1 MPLFDVHHAN
11 MLTTVLFCSIID
23 NLFITFYAYFVM
35 ENGEMPASVNIKEAQ
50 QENRSYT
57 IEDLARQIA
66 EQDPKTYGTEG
77 ELPLLTKEKQNGVER
92 EVVNKKN
99 FIEWMRQQIFF
110 TDAKEKPDQSQ
121 QTAILYKISPSFF
134 EENGDAYD
142 FMRYT
147 E

>member
-1 MPLFDVHHAN
+1 
-11 MLTTVLFCSIID
+11 
-23 NLFITFYAYFVM
+23 
-35 ENGEMPASVNIKEAQ
+35 MPASVNIKEAQ

-77 ELPLLTKEKQNGVER
+77 ELSLLTKEKQNGVER

-110 TDAKEKPDQSQ
+110 TYAKEKPAQ
-121 QTAILYKISPSFF
+121 A
-134 EENGDAYD
+134 
-142 FMRYT
+142 
-147 E
+147 